1 MTDHVRTRQSIAR
14 TASLDEKNI
23 FFYRPDPSKFRM
35 PGSLDAPRE
44 LVEAQTELLKMGY
57 QTIGAMKQLM
67 RRREIRYWA
76 LCPNSEG
83 NVYDEHVASMI
94 RLVTWGKDMNPAD
107 PTISSAPKIPQE
119 YVKLHIDPP
128 NYFVYRMEY
137 TRDVEAFITG
147 PYITWLGAKTKT
159 ENLAEEMKG
168 QFDHQA
174 WRRWWE
180 TDFANAMWQW
190 ETCLEGLVLPCLEDV
205 LDDVF
210 LMIVDRVENGAEL
223 ANRLYSSCPRNTSN
237 DFAETN

>member
-1 MTDHVRTRQSIAR
+1 MNHSLSVPSFKLRRTSLATRSSLSCHLPQRARSHTHPFFCHFHLIISSLWIPSLSLLPTMTDHVRTRQSIAR

-35 PGSLDAPRE
+35 SGSLNVPRE

-119 YVKLHIDPP
+119 
-128 NYFVYRMEY
+128 
-137 TRDVEAFITG
+137 
-147 PYITWLGAKTKT
+147 
-159 ENLAEEMKG
+159 
-168 QFDHQA
+168 
-174 WRRWWE
+174 
-180 TDFANAMWQW
+180 
-190 ETCLEGLVLPCLEDV
+190 
-205 LDDVF
+205 
-210 LMIVDRVENGAEL
+210 
-223 ANRLYSSCPRNTSN
+223 
-237 DFAETN
+237 